1 MITYEEFLE
10 NLAEIKARIALACEK
25 AGRGVGSV
33 RLLPVTKNHAWNV
46 VEYSK
51 RAGFEYVGE
60 NRVQEGMSK
69 MGAVVDM
76 KWELIGHLQTNKV
89 SQAVAN
95 FDVIESV
102 DSEKLLVKIDTKAR
116 ELGKVQKI
124 LIQVNT
130 ASDEAKFGLDMSE
143 TRGLVGLATKL
154 DNIDLQG
161 LMTIGFLDEDE
172 GIARKTFASLRELR
186 DSLEGEFGIELKEL
200 SMGMSGDL
208 EVAIEEGS
216 TIIRVCTALFG
227 SRNYE

>member
-60 NRVQEGMSK
+60 NRVQEAVSK
-69 MGAVVDM
+69 MGNVAM

-89 SQAVAN
+89 GQAVAN

-216 TIIRVCTALFG
+216 TIIRVGTALFG